1 MGVMSLMMRT
11 LDVAVFGG
19 LETLPFIKWSVG
31 LLHCVVVGDVTGLS
45 AESLVLW

>member
-19 LETLPFIKWSVG
+19 LEKLTFILWSVG
-31 LLHCVVVGDVTGLS
+31 LLHCLVVVDVSGLS
-45 AESLVLW
+45 AESLVLG